1 MGGGRP
7 TGAIVKERI
16 SLNIARLKKGGEN
29 FEIVLKDPDL
39 ALELKHGKDIDI
51 RSVLESEKIFKDAKK
66 GELQSDDK
74 IKKWLETEDALEA
87 AKIILR
93 KGELSLT
100 AEQRKKIYEQKKK
113 KIVEYIHQNVADPKT
128 GFPHPIQR
136 IELAMDQAKVRV
148 DANVPVEVQMDGII
162 KQLQVV
168 LPMSF
173 EKMKIKVTIPAKYAG
188 QAYGALK
195 KKFNLRNEK
204 WNNNGS
210 VTLEMEEPIGSKP
223 DIYNLINKLTNGE
236 AEISEN

>member
-39 ALELKHGKDIDI
+39 ALEFKHGKEISMREILD
-51 RSVLESEKIFKDAKK
+51 SEEIFKDAKK

-74 IKKWLETEDALEA
+74 IKKWLETENKLEA

-93 KGELSLT
+93 KGEISLT
-100 AEQRKKIYEQKKK
+100 AEQRKKLYEQKRK
-113 KIVEYIHQNVADPKT
+113 KIIEYIHENAADPKS
-128 GFPHPIQR
+128 GFPHPVHR
-136 IELAMDQAKVRV
+136 IELAMEQAKVRI
-148 DANVPVEVQMDGII
+148 DGNVLVKAQIEGII
-162 KQLQVV
+162 KELQAV

-173 EKMKIKVTIPAKYAG
+173 DKMKIKVTIPAKYAG

-195 KKFNLRNEK
+195 KYKLKNEK
-204 WNNNGS
+204 WNNDGS
-210 VTLEMEEPIGSKP
+210 VSFEMDEPMGSKA